1 MNLQTITYLSVK
13 HDNLRALDIFLLS
26 ILESQGVK
34 CLNLSSTGNINLKLH
49 IEIVTPAPP
58 GTLHG
63 NRITALRWHRFLSY
77 LNYQSTVTEK
87 WSGKL
92 CDVLIALHGLR
103 SYESIQRFKKVHP
116 HHPVILIMTGTD
128 IYRDLKNSTK
138 VIKSMEMADAIVVL
152 QPDAIRS
159 LPKKFHPKVQ
169 VIYQSVKSIA
179 KKNPPKRHFLASIIG
194 HLRAEKDPFCA
205 AQSLPLLPSD
215 SRLQIV
221 QLGKAMS
228 PKFKKMA
235 ISIEKNVM
243 RYRWLGQLS
252 HSKTLQWLSRSHVMI
267 ISSIMEGGAH
277 VVSEA
282 IAIGIPVIASNIPG
296 NRGLLGNDYPA
307 YYPAGDK
314 VALSKLLN
322 KAEANP
328 AFYQKLCKAIA
339 LRQKITKPELE
350 QKSIQKLIKNLVK

>member
-1 MNLQTITYLSVK
+1 M
-13 HDNLRALDIFLLS
+13 
-26 ILESQGVK
+26 
-34 CLNLSSTGNINLKLH
+34 KLC

-63 NRITALRWHRFLSY
+63 NRITALRWQQFLSR
-77 LNYQSTVTEK
+77 LNYQSTITEQ
-87 WSGKL
+87 WSGKS

-103 SYESIQRFKKVHP
+103 SHDSIQRFKKTHP
-116 HHPVILIMTGTD
+116 NHPVALIMTGTD
-128 IYRDLKNSTK
+128 IYRDLKKSTK

-152 QPDAIRS
+152 QPNAIQS
-159 LPKKFHPKVQ
+159 LPKKFHHKVQ
-169 VIYQSVKSIA
+169 VIYQSVKSISR
-179 KKNPPKRHFLASIIG
+179 KVPPKRHFLASIIG

-205 AQSLPLLPSD
+205 AQSLSLLPLNSGVQ
-215 SRLQIV
+215 LV

-228 PKFKKMA
+228 PEFKKQA
-235 ISIEKNVM
+235 ISIQKKVE

-282 IAIGIPVIASNIPG
+282 IAIGIPVIASDIPG
-296 NRGLLGNDYPA
+296 NRGLLGDSYPA
-307 YYPAGDK
+307 YYPVGDQ
-314 VALSKLLN
+314 VALSKLLTKVESN
-322 KAEANP
+322 K

-339 LRQKITKPELE
+339 GRQKITKPELE
-350 QKSIQKLIKNLVK
+350 QKSIQKLIQSLIK

>member
-1 MNLQTITYLSVK
+1 MK
-13 HDNLRALDIFLLS
+13 LR
-26 ILESQGVK
+26 
-34 CLNLSSTGNINLKLH
+34 

-63 NRITALRWHRFLSY
+63 NRITALRWHRFLSH
-77 LNYQSTVTEK
+77 LNYQSIVTEK
-87 WSGKL
+87 WSKKP

-103 SYESIQRFKKVHP
+103 SHDSIQGFKKAYP
-116 HHPVILIMTGTD
+116 NHPVVLIMTGTD

-152 QPDAIRS
+152 QPDAIQS
-159 LPKKFHPKVQ
+159 LPKKFHHKIQ
-169 VIYQSVKSIA
+169 VIYQSVKGIT
-179 KKNPPKRHFLASIIG
+179 KKSPPKRHFLASIIG
-194 HLRAEKDPFCA
+194 HLRSEKDPFCA
-205 AQSLPLLPSD
+205 AQCLPLLPSN
-215 SRLQIV
+215 SKVQLV

-228 PKFKKMA
+228 PEFKKQA

-243 RYRWLGQLS
+243 RYRWLDQLS

-282 IAIGIPVIASNIPG
+282 IAIGIPVIASDIPG
-296 NRGLLGNDYPA
+296 NRGLLGDTYPA

-328 AFYQKLCKAIA
+328 VFYQKLCRAIA

-350 QKSIQKLIKNLVK
+350 QKSIQKLIKSLIK

>member
-1 MNLQTITYLSVK
+1 M
-13 HDNLRALDIFLLS
+13 
-26 ILESQGVK
+26 
-34 CLNLSSTGNINLKLH
+34 
-49 IEIVTPAPP
+49 
-58 GTLHG
+58 
-63 NRITALRWHRFLSY
+63 TALRWHRFLSH
-77 LNYQSTVTEK
+77 LNYQSIVTEK
-87 WSGKL
+87 WSKKP

-103 SYESIQRFKKVHP
+103 SHDSIQGFKKAYP
-116 HHPVILIMTGTD
+116 NHPVVLIMTGTD

-152 QPDAIRS
+152 QPDAIQS
-159 LPKKFHPKVQ
+159 LPKKFHHKIQ
-169 VIYQSVKSIA
+169 VIYQSVKGIT
-179 KKNPPKRHFLASIIG
+179 KKSPPKRHFLASIIG
-194 HLRAEKDPFCA
+194 HLRSEKDPFCA
-205 AQSLPLLPSD
+205 AQCLPLLPSN
-215 SRLQIV
+215 SKVQLV

-228 PKFKKMA
+228 PEFKKQA

-243 RYRWLGQLS
+243 RYRWLDQLS

-282 IAIGIPVIASNIPG
+282 IAIGIPVIASDIPG
-296 NRGLLGNDYPA
+296 NRGLLGDTYPA

-328 AFYQKLCKAIA
+328 VFYQKLCRAIA

-350 QKSIQKLIKNLVK
+350 QKSIQKLIKSLIK

>member
-1 MNLQTITYLSVK
+1 MK
-13 HDNLRALDIFLLS
+13 LR
-26 ILESQGVK
+26 
-34 CLNLSSTGNINLKLH
+34 

-63 NRITALRWHRFLSY
+63 NRITALRWHRFLSH
-77 LNYQSTVTEK
+77 LNYQSIVTEK
-87 WSGKL
+87 WSKKP

-103 SYESIQRFKKVHP
+103 SHDSIQGFKKAYP
-116 HHPVILIMTGTD
+116 NHPVVLIMTGTD

-152 QPDAIRS
+152 QPDAIQS
-159 LPKKFHPKVQ
+159 LPKKFHHKIQ
-169 VIYQSVKSIA
+169 VIYQSVKGIT
-179 KKNPPKRHFLASIIG
+179 KKSPPKRHFLASIIG
-194 HLRAEKDPFCA
+194 HLRSEKDPFCA
-205 AQSLPLLPSD
+205 AQCLPLLPSN
-215 SRLQIV
+215 SKVQLV

-228 PKFKKMA
+228 PEFKKQA

-243 RYRWLGQLS
+243 RYRWLDQLS

-282 IAIGIPVIASNIPG
+282 IAIGIPVIASDIPG
-296 NRGLLGNDYPA
+296 NRGLLGDTYPA
-307 YYPAGDK
+307 YYPAEDK

-328 AFYQKLCKAIA
+328 VFYQKLCRAIA

-350 QKSIQKLIKNLVK
+350 QKSIQKLIKSLIK

>member
-1 MNLQTITYLSVK
+1 
-13 HDNLRALDIFLLS
+13 
-26 ILESQGVK
+26 
-34 CLNLSSTGNINLKLH
+34 LKLR

-63 NRITALRWHRFLSY
+63 NRITALRWHRFLSD
-77 LNYQSTVTEK
+77 LNYQSIVTEK
-87 WSGKL
+87 WSKKL

-103 SYESIQRFKKVHP
+103 SHDSIQGFKKAYP
-116 HHPVILIMTGTD
+116 NHPVVLIMTGTD

-152 QPDAIRS
+152 QPDAIQS
-159 LPKKFHPKVQ
+159 LPKKFHQKVQ
-169 VIYQSVKSIA
+169 VIYQSVKGITRKSLA
-179 KKNPPKRHFLASIIG
+179 KRHFLASIIG
-194 HLRAEKDPFCA
+194 HLRSEKDPFCA
-205 AQSLPLLPSD
+205 AQCLPLLPS
-215 SRLQIV
+215 SSKVQLV

-228 PKFKKMA
+228 PEFKKQA
-235 ISIEKNVM
+235 LSIEKNVM

-282 IAIGIPVIASNIPG
+282 IAIGIPVIASDIPG
-296 NRGLLGNDYPA
+296 NRGLLGGAYPA
-307 YYPAGDK
+307 YYPVGDK

-328 AFYQKLCKAIA
+328 VFYKKLCKAIA
-339 LRQKITKPELE
+339 GRKKITKPELE
-350 QKSIQKLIKNLVK
+350 QRSIQKLIKSLVK